1 MDDQTK
7 DFVLN
12 IGSKIDVL
20 HEIVTDVRLVLVKQE
35 ITTQQHTAI
44 LDKLVTSTVNLEMIS
59 TQQQENL
66 KQHMQRTSVA
76 ETRLDNFENDVRP
89 ILEGFKF
96 IKKIGG
102 FAVGLAGIIKAIS
115 LFWK

>member
-12 IGSKIDVL
+12 ISSKIDVL
-20 HEIVTDVRLVLVKQE
+20 HELSTDVRIAIARQESETKQNKE
-35 ITTQQHTAI
+35 V